1 MPAVRCRLS
10 PLALACMAAAAAW
23 LPAAQ
28 AAEGGGSTYS
38 GGVENFLSGAAPPPG
53 FHLLGYLQHY
63 RADTLKDNAGRNAP
77 VPPDFKVQATAAVL
91 RGVWVTQQPLLGGQ
105 VLAEAVLPLVDLK
118 VTAGGSSDHATGL
131 GDLTLG
137 AGIAWHHSPSLH
149 SVLALDVVLPTGRYD
164 TAEAANLGR
173 NYLSLQPLYT
183 LSHIDPAGFNADF
196 KAAFTLNRT
205 NGDTDYRSGNE
216 LFVDYAAGWGLGN
229 GWVVGAGGYLRRQ
242 FSDDRLAGTRL
253 DGSRARAFAIGPSV
267 AFNNG
272 QGWFIT
278 AKWQRE
284 SSVRNTLQ
292 GSALW
297 VKAVVP
303 F

>member
-1 MPAVRCRLS
+1 MPTVPR
-10 PLALACMAAAAAW
+10 PLLPVALAVLAALAAT
-23 LPAAQ
+23 LPTAH
-28 AAEGGGSTYS
+28 AAEGGGSTYAA
-38 GGVENFLSGAAPPPG
+38 GVENFLSGAAPPPG
-53 FHLLGYLQHY
+53 FHVLGYLQHY
-63 RADTLKDNAGRNAP
+63 TADTLKDNAGRSVA

-91 RGVWVTQQPLLGGQ
+91 RGVWVTPQELWGGQ

-137 AGIAWHHSPSLH
+137 AGVAWHHSPSLH
-149 SVLALDVVLPTGRYD
+149 SVLALDVVLTTGRYD
-164 TAEAANLGR
+164 AADAANLGR
-173 NYLSLQPLYT
+173 NYLSFQPLYT
-183 LSHIDPAGFNADF
+183 LSRIDPAGFNADF
-196 KAAFTLNRT
+196 KAALTLNRT

-216 LFVDYAAGWGLGN
+216 LFVDYSAGWGLGN
-229 GWVVGAGGYLRRQ
+229 GWVLGAGGYLRRQ
-242 FSDDRLAGTRL
+242 FSDDRLAGASL

-272 QGWFIT
+272 KGWFFT
-278 AKWQRE
+278 AKWQQE
-284 SSVRNTLQ
+284 SGVRNTLQ

-297 VKAVVP
+297 LKAVIP